1 VEVDAMMPHEGAVN
15 FSQHCLALMVVAAAA
30 LRSVFVRSAGLNALA
45 LAASI
50 NAALVRCIEKNWGEE
65 AAQLESMRS
74 VDVGKAVRVAAESSQ
89 HSCAL
94 ARRSY

>member
-1 VEVDAMMPHEGAVN
+1 MMPHEGAVN

-50 NAALVRCIEKNWGEE
+50 NAALVRCIEKSWGEE
-65 AAQLESMRS
+65 AAQLE
-74 VDVGKAVRVAAESSQ
+74 
-89 HSCAL
+89 HAL
-94 ARRSY
+94 C

>member
-1 VEVDAMMPHEGAVN
+1 MRSRIDRVAGDPHRHASELASRRWRVEVDAMMPHEGAVN

-50 NAALVRCIEKNWGEE
+50 NAALVRCIEKSWGEE
-65 AAQLESMRS
+65 AAQLE
-74 VDVGKAVRVAAESSQ
+74 
-89 HSCAL
+89 HAL
-94 ARRSY
+94 C